1 MLKNT
6 PLPQQLLLTCPQ
18 ARHLNW
24 IASVRLLSGQQ
35 ETGWVPDWFYWVT
48 PFKEIFEDFLMHLR
62 FSRIFFFFFI
72 ISEVDNTGDP
82 YQMTD
87 KTVAHWPN
95 STKNHTHTQAA
106 KTSKP
111 DFWSQSISFFFFC
124 FRDAQMMAI
133 KVCRWGMNINYPQIC
148 HGWLWLQP

>member
-18 ARHLNW
+18 ARHLFS

-35 ETGWVPDWFYWVT
+35 ETGWVLDWFYWVT
-48 PFKEIFEDFLMHLR
+48 PFKEILKI
-62 FSRIFFFFFI
+62 FSYTCGLGGSFII
-72 ISEVDNTGDP
+72 ISEVDNTGDQ

-111 DFWSQSISFFFFC
+111 DFWSHSIYFFW
-124 FRDAQMMAI
+124 FRYAQMMTI
-133 KVCRWGMNINYPQIC
+133 KVCRWGMNINYPQNLS
-148 HGWLWLQP
+148 WLVMIAAIVL